1 MEPSKSNN
9 TETEEETI
17 AFNRKRARRVS
28 FADNEI
34 TSVHIFRPDDDHSS
48 SSSEIPAETLDIFR
62 QLVAESDD
70 EEPDRRRNS
79 TDGEGEAVDHRNS
92 FLQPI
97 GSPSPGGSSINAD
110 DDTDDDEFGGPV
122 SMDFIKPG
130 RLSDSGVSDDITMDS
145 TAFSMHY
152 RSLARSDSGDL
163 KTPTRFEA
171 TVSTPGLSSATPGSF
186 MELTDREKRVPQ
198 SPVVASASEDSDAMS
213 IEGEQPKT
221 YDYVRLSPGLVAIL
235 AQGSKDLDGVSPLG
249 SKATHPPIA
258 VAFGSST
265 KNTKE
270 FVNDETLLACKQLN
284 SAKANRATPPNMDEG
299 DKLATHS
306 PIANHMEVLPNMESL
321 VNSPVHQI
329 THDTTVASALESSIK
344 NTKEF
349 VNDATPFACNQLDSA
364 KANRGTPPKMDEAD
378 KLDLAAKYELGF
390 CEVPVNESNS
400 KDRGQVTD
408 SNNKSDQ
415 VTGNHPVHEFT
426 PLSCSANKL
435 AFMVSPDSFRRTGNI
450 TRPLNLKQSGMLG
463 PEVHAA
469 NSATLLSIRKNI
481 SKLKNLPN
489 TSTLKEKNDKLKR
502 RFSKYSPG
510 TSFFPERDFE
520 NKQVETLTAPLEE
533 QPFSLTLENNM
544 HQSLINTGDHV
555 VDSLINTSKL
565 SQNEETVATEKDE
578 EKICL
583 ISAKVSYNDKNLAPM
598 DIGASPT
605 LKTHI
610 TRVEDSTVEKRKDE
624 ILTNTHAK
632 PFSSP
637 VKSFDHTLLP
647 SVECQSNF
655 HGELK
660 QMEMQNESVNSG
672 LEQAIEYDKLTVA
685 RKLDLSGVGNSK
697 QPSSPFED
705 AQFSKFIKSALKG
718 KPARSP
724 PNRFPDLS
732 SPIQEATTAL
742 PSLQEPPSDIQD
754 LSPRINS
761 DGHGVDLDNNHH
773 LTFQVAQSPL
783 KTGIEVS
790 SGEKRNDVDLDNNC
804 HPALQVS
811 HSPFTKTGIEV
822 SSEKKRKGVELLSD
836 IRALSHRINSDGHGV
851 DLDNNCHPT
860 LQVAQSPL
868 TKTGIEV
875 SSGKKRKGVQL
886 LSNGDDIEKTGRI
899 DRSQEVHK
907 SGDGDLQFVLEQTSM
922 RSEREK
928 FGDQKWNDFDHVL
941 ERFSTSTKQLLSP
954 SFDKLNF
961 RLMGTLEDILVR
973 LQKVKK
979 WDILSSEIHSQK
991 KLTDPLDI
999 PRHKRVVEMKLL
1011 LFNIAYEK
1019 AKLQLMN
1026 VKRERLLEKVQ
1037 QLSSGLQETQMMKN
1051 SMPCSA
1057 KTRLVDIQAD
1067 DSHINTKIFNSQGK
1081 CQSALKGK
1089 PARSPPNRFPDL
1101 SSPIQEATTALPSLQ
1116 EPPSDIQDLSPRIN
1130 SDGHGVDLDNNHH
1143 LTFQVAQSPLKTG
1156 IEVSSGEKRN
1166 DVDLDNNGHP
1176 TLQVAQSPP
1185 TKTSIEVSSGKKR
1198 KGVQLLSNGDDIE
1211 KTGRIDRS
1219 QEVHKSGDGDLQF
1232 VLEQTSMRSEREK
1245 FGDQKWNDFDHV
1257 LERFSTSTKQLLS
1270 PSFDKL
1276 NFRLMGTLEDILVRL
1291 QKVKKWDILS
1301 SEIHSQK
1308 LTDPLDIPRHK
1319 RVVEMKLLLFNIAYE
1334 KAKLQLMNVKRERL
1348 LEKVQQLSSGLQETQ
1363 MMKNSM
1369 PCSAKTRLVDIQA
1382 DDSHINTKIFNSQGK
1397 CQVSCKNVMETRQEL
1412 ENLDQKAKSLSE
1424 FFYSY
1429 CKMKGDQSYTN
1440 VVRSVRDYLEK
1451 RISYK
1456 LVFQNLKLW
1465 DVEDFERKDDYHM
1478 IILNYRGYI
1487 IQRFTVNAGLSSIIV
1502 SNSLNDV
1509 NIGKTYPNMD
1519 AFSAFV
1525 FALNP
1530 HTTSKCM
1537 GRISMAQETQITGSL
1552 LSNLLDVVEEVQLAR
1567 VEIRNLVQAKF
1578 NSHSVNQLD
1587 LQLSFIDF
1595 CGGKKVQVILDMT
1608 CLKCGAYPAEVLPSQ
1623 IYGLA
1628 ANGEQ
1633 KALPSS
1639 LVDEIRSAAESVSVG
1654 YSRIVRLCR
1663 CISQA
1668 VQGCTQGR

>member
-48 SSSEIPAETLDIFR
+48 SSDEIPAETLDLFR

-110 DDTDDDEFGGPV
+110 DETDDDEFGGPV

-265 KNTKE
+265 K
-270 FVNDETLLACKQLN
+270 
-284 SAKANRATPPNMDEG
+284 
-299 DKLATHS
+299 
-306 PIANHMEVLPNMESL
+306 
-321 VNSPVHQI
+321 
-329 THDTTVASALESSIK
+329 
-344 NTKEF
+344 
-349 VNDATPFACNQLDSA
+349 
-364 KANRGTPPKMDEAD
+364 
-378 KLDLAAKYELGF
+378 
-390 CEVPVNESNS
+390 
-400 KDRGQVTD
+400 
-408 SNNKSDQ
+408 
-415 VTGNHPVHEFT
+415 
-426 PLSCSANKL
+426 
-435 AFMVSPDSFRRTGNI
+435 
-450 TRPLNLKQSGMLG
+450 
-463 PEVHAA
+463 
-469 NSATLLSIRKNI
+469 
-481 SKLKNLPN
+481 
-489 TSTLKEKNDKLKR
+489 
-502 RFSKYSPG
+502 
-510 TSFFPERDFE
+510 
-520 NKQVETLTAPLEE
+520 
-533 QPFSLTLENNM
+533 
-544 HQSLINTGDHV
+544 
-555 VDSLINTSKL
+555 
-565 SQNEETVATEKDE
+565 
-578 EKICL
+578 
-583 ISAKVSYNDKNLAPM
+583 
-598 DIGASPT
+598 
-605 LKTHI
+605 
-610 TRVEDSTVEKRKDE
+610 
-624 ILTNTHAK
+624 
-632 PFSSP
+632 
-637 VKSFDHTLLP
+637 
-647 SVECQSNF
+647 
-655 HGELK
+655 
-660 QMEMQNESVNSG
+660 
-672 LEQAIEYDKLTVA
+672 
-685 RKLDLSGVGNSK
+685 
-697 QPSSPFED
+697 
-705 AQFSKFIKSALKG
+705 
-718 KPARSP
+718 
-724 PNRFPDLS
+724 
-732 SPIQEATTAL
+732 
-742 PSLQEPPSDIQD
+742 
-754 LSPRINS
+754 
-761 DGHGVDLDNNHH
+761 
-773 LTFQVAQSPL
+773 
-783 KTGIEVS
+783 
-790 SGEKRNDVDLDNNC
+790 
-804 HPALQVS
+804 
-811 HSPFTKTGIEV
+811 
-822 SSEKKRKGVELLSD
+822 
-836 IRALSHRINSDGHGV
+836 
-851 DLDNNCHPT
+851 
-860 LQVAQSPL
+860 SPL

-991 KLTDPLDI
+991 
-999 PRHKRVVEMKLL
+999 
-1011 LFNIAYEK
+1011 
-1019 AKLQLMN
+1019 
-1026 VKRERLLEKVQ
+1026 
-1037 QLSSGLQETQMMKN
+1037 
-1051 SMPCSA
+1051 
-1057 KTRLVDIQAD
+1057 
-1067 DSHINTKIFNSQGK
+1067 
-1081 CQSALKGK
+1081 
-1089 PARSPPNRFPDL
+1089 
-1101 SSPIQEATTALPSLQ
+1101 
-1116 EPPSDIQDLSPRIN
+1116 
-1130 SDGHGVDLDNNHH
+1130 
-1143 LTFQVAQSPLKTG
+1143 
-1156 IEVSSGEKRN
+1156 
-1166 DVDLDNNGHP
+1166 
-1176 TLQVAQSPP
+1176 
-1185 TKTSIEVSSGKKR
+1185 
-1198 KGVQLLSNGDDIE
+1198 
-1211 KTGRIDRS
+1211 
-1219 QEVHKSGDGDLQF
+1219 
-1232 VLEQTSMRSEREK
+1232 
-1245 FGDQKWNDFDHV
+1245 
-1257 LERFSTSTKQLLS
+1257 
-1270 PSFDKL
+1270 
-1276 NFRLMGTLEDILVRL
+1276 
-1291 QKVKKWDILS
+1291 
-1301 SEIHSQK
+1301 K

-1608 CLKCGAYPAEVLPSQ
+1608 CLK
-1623 IYGLA
+1623 
-1628 ANGEQ
+1628 
-1633 KALPSS
+1633 
-1639 LVDEIRSAAESVSVG
+1639 
-1654 YSRIVRLCR
+1654 
-1663 CISQA
+1663 
-1668 VQGCTQGR
+1668 

>member
-48 SSSEIPAETLDIFR
+48 SSDEIPAETLDLFR

-110 DDTDDDEFGGPV
+110 DETDDDEFGGPV

-152 RSLARSDSGDL
+152 RSLAHSDSGDL

-221 YDYVRLSPGLVAIL
+221 YDYGRLSPGLVAIF

-270 FVNDETLLACKQLN
+270 FVNDETPLACKQLN

-329 THDTTVASALESSIK
+329 THDTTVASALESS
-344 NTKEF
+344 T
-349 VNDATPFACNQLDSA
+349 
-364 KANRGTPPKMDEAD
+364 
-378 KLDLAAKYELGF
+378 
-390 CEVPVNESNS
+390 
-400 KDRGQVTD
+400 
-408 SNNKSDQ
+408 
-415 VTGNHPVHEFT
+415 
-426 PLSCSANKL
+426 
-435 AFMVSPDSFRRTGNI
+435 
-450 TRPLNLKQSGMLG
+450 
-463 PEVHAA
+463 
-469 NSATLLSIRKNI
+469 
-481 SKLKNLPN
+481 
-489 TSTLKEKNDKLKR
+489 
-502 RFSKYSPG
+502 
-510 TSFFPERDFE
+510 
-520 NKQVETLTAPLEE
+520 
-533 QPFSLTLENNM
+533 
-544 HQSLINTGDHV
+544 
-555 VDSLINTSKL
+555 
-565 SQNEETVATEKDE
+565 
-578 EKICL
+578 
-583 ISAKVSYNDKNLAPM
+583 
-598 DIGASPT
+598 
-605 LKTHI
+605 
-610 TRVEDSTVEKRKDE
+610 
-624 ILTNTHAK
+624 
-632 PFSSP
+632 
-637 VKSFDHTLLP
+637 
-647 SVECQSNF
+647 
-655 HGELK
+655 
-660 QMEMQNESVNSG
+660 
-672 LEQAIEYDKLTVA
+672 
-685 RKLDLSGVGNSK
+685 
-697 QPSSPFED
+697 
-705 AQFSKFIKSALKG
+705 KSALKG

-732 SPIQEATTAL
+732 SPIQDATTAL

-754 LSPRINS
+754 LSP
-761 DGHGVDLDNNHH
+761 G
-773 LTFQVAQSPL
+773 
-783 KTGIEVS
+783 
-790 SGEKRNDVDLDNNC
+790 
-804 HPALQVS
+804 
-811 HSPFTKTGIEV
+811 
-822 SSEKKRKGVELLSD
+822 
-836 IRALSHRINSDGHGV
+836 
-851 DLDNNCHPT
+851 
-860 LQVAQSPL
+860 
-868 TKTGIEV
+868 
-875 SSGKKRKGVQL
+875 
-886 LSNGDDIEKTGRI
+886 
-899 DRSQEVHK
+899 
-907 SGDGDLQFVLEQTSM
+907 
-922 RSEREK
+922 
-928 FGDQKWNDFDHVL
+928 
-941 ERFSTSTKQLLSP
+941 
-954 SFDKLNF
+954 
-961 RLMGTLEDILVR
+961 
-973 LQKVKK
+973 
-979 WDILSSEIHSQK
+979 
-991 KLTDPLDI
+991 
-999 PRHKRVVEMKLL
+999 
-1011 LFNIAYEK
+1011 
-1019 AKLQLMN
+1019 
-1026 VKRERLLEKVQ
+1026 
-1037 QLSSGLQETQMMKN
+1037 
-1051 SMPCSA
+1051 
-1057 KTRLVDIQAD
+1057 
-1067 DSHINTKIFNSQGK
+1067 
-1081 CQSALKGK
+1081 
-1089 PARSPPNRFPDL
+1089 
-1101 SSPIQEATTALPSLQ
+1101 
-1116 EPPSDIQDLSPRIN
+1116 IN

-1382 DDSHINTKIFNSQGK
+1382 DDSHIKTKIFNSQGK

-1509 NIGKTYPNMD
+1509 NIGKTYPNME

-1530 HTTSKCM
+1530 HTTSKCT

>member
-1 MEPSKSNN
+1 MKPSKSNN

-17 AFNRKRARRVS
+17 SFNRKRARRVS

-48 SSSEIPAETLDIFR
+48 PSSDEIPAETLDLFR

-221 YDYVRLSPGLVAIL
+221 YDYGRLSPGLVAIL

-249 SKATHPPIA
+249 SKATHSPIA

-265 KNTKE
+265 KSPLTKTGIEVSSGKKRKGVQLLSNGDDIEKTGRIDRSQEVHKSGDGDLQFVLEQTSMRSEREKFGDQKWNDFDHVLERFSTSTKQLLSPSFDKLNFRLMGTLEDILVRLQKVKKWDILSSEIHSQKLTDPLDIPRQKYFFCRVVEMKLLLFNIAYEKAKLQLLNVKRERLLEKVQQLSSGLQETQMMKNSMPCSAKTRLVDIQADDSHINTKI
-270 FVNDETLLACKQLN
+270 FN
-284 SAKANRATPPNMDEG
+284 SQGK
-299 DKLATHS
+299 
-306 PIANHMEVLPNMESL
+306 
-321 VNSPVHQI
+321 
-329 THDTTVASALESSIK
+329 
-344 NTKEF
+344 
-349 VNDATPFACNQLDSA
+349 
-364 KANRGTPPKMDEAD
+364 
-378 KLDLAAKYELGF
+378 
-390 CEVPVNESNS
+390 
-400 KDRGQVTD
+400 
-408 SNNKSDQ
+408 
-415 VTGNHPVHEFT
+415 
-426 PLSCSANKL
+426 
-435 AFMVSPDSFRRTGNI
+435 
-450 TRPLNLKQSGMLG
+450 
-463 PEVHAA
+463 
-469 NSATLLSIRKNI
+469 
-481 SKLKNLPN
+481 
-489 TSTLKEKNDKLKR
+489 
-502 RFSKYSPG
+502 
-510 TSFFPERDFE
+510 
-520 NKQVETLTAPLEE
+520 
-533 QPFSLTLENNM
+533 
-544 HQSLINTGDHV
+544 
-555 VDSLINTSKL
+555 
-565 SQNEETVATEKDE
+565 
-578 EKICL
+578 
-583 ISAKVSYNDKNLAPM
+583 
-598 DIGASPT
+598 
-605 LKTHI
+605 
-610 TRVEDSTVEKRKDE
+610 
-624 ILTNTHAK
+624 
-632 PFSSP
+632 
-637 VKSFDHTLLP
+637 
-647 SVECQSNF
+647 CQ
-655 HGELK
+655 
-660 QMEMQNESVNSG
+660 
-672 LEQAIEYDKLTVA
+672 
-685 RKLDLSGVGNSK
+685 
-697 QPSSPFED
+697 
-705 AQFSKFIKSALKG
+705 SALKG

-732 SPIQEATTAL
+732 SPIQDATTAL

-754 LSPRINS
+754 LSPGINS

-790 SGEKRNDVDLDNNC
+790 SGEKRNDVDLDNN
-804 HPALQVS
+804 
-811 HSPFTKTGIEV
+811 G
-822 SSEKKRKGVELLSD
+822 
-836 IRALSHRINSDGHGV
+836 
-851 DLDNNCHPT
+851 HPT
-860 LQVAQSPL
+860 LQVAQSPP
-868 TKTGIEV
+868 TKTSIEV

-1067 DSHINTKIFNSQGK
+1067 DSHIK
-1081 CQSALKGK
+1081 
-1089 PARSPPNRFPDL
+1089 
-1101 SSPIQEATTALPSLQ
+1101 
-1116 EPPSDIQDLSPRIN
+1116 
-1130 SDGHGVDLDNNHH
+1130 
-1143 LTFQVAQSPLKTG
+1143 
-1156 IEVSSGEKRN
+1156 
-1166 DVDLDNNGHP
+1166 
-1176 TLQVAQSPP
+1176 
-1185 TKTSIEVSSGKKR
+1185 
-1198 KGVQLLSNGDDIE
+1198 
-1211 KTGRIDRS
+1211 
-1219 QEVHKSGDGDLQF
+1219 
-1232 VLEQTSMRSEREK
+1232 
-1245 FGDQKWNDFDHV
+1245 
-1257 LERFSTSTKQLLS
+1257 
-1270 PSFDKL
+1270 
-1276 NFRLMGTLEDILVRL
+1276 
-1291 QKVKKWDILS
+1291 
-1301 SEIHSQK
+1301 
-1308 LTDPLDIPRHK
+1308 
-1319 RVVEMKLLLFNIAYE
+1319 
-1334 KAKLQLMNVKRERL
+1334 
-1348 LEKVQQLSSGLQETQ
+1348 
-1363 MMKNSM
+1363 
-1369 PCSAKTRLVDIQA
+1369 
-1382 DDSHINTKIFNSQGK
+1382 TKIFNSQGK

-1509 NIGKTYPNMD
+1509 NIGKTYPNME

-1530 HTTSKCM
+1530 HTTSKCT

>member
-991 KLTDPLDI
+991 
-999 PRHKRVVEMKLL
+999 
-1011 LFNIAYEK
+1011 
-1019 AKLQLMN
+1019 
-1026 VKRERLLEKVQ
+1026 
-1037 QLSSGLQETQMMKN
+1037 
-1051 SMPCSA
+1051 
-1057 KTRLVDIQAD
+1057 
-1067 DSHINTKIFNSQGK
+1067 
-1081 CQSALKGK
+1081 
-1089 PARSPPNRFPDL
+1089 
-1101 SSPIQEATTALPSLQ
+1101 
-1116 EPPSDIQDLSPRIN
+1116 
-1130 SDGHGVDLDNNHH
+1130 
-1143 LTFQVAQSPLKTG
+1143 
-1156 IEVSSGEKRN
+1156 
-1166 DVDLDNNGHP
+1166 
-1176 TLQVAQSPP
+1176 
-1185 TKTSIEVSSGKKR
+1185 
-1198 KGVQLLSNGDDIE
+1198 
-1211 KTGRIDRS
+1211 
-1219 QEVHKSGDGDLQF
+1219 
-1232 VLEQTSMRSEREK
+1232 
-1245 FGDQKWNDFDHV
+1245 
-1257 LERFSTSTKQLLS
+1257 
-1270 PSFDKL
+1270 
-1276 NFRLMGTLEDILVRL
+1276 
-1291 QKVKKWDILS
+1291 
-1301 SEIHSQK
+1301 

-1478 IILNYRGYI
+1478 IILNYRGYF

>member
-48 SSSEIPAETLDIFR
+48 SSDEIPAETLDLFR

-110 DDTDDDEFGGPV
+110 DETDDDEFGGPV

-329 THDTTVASALESSIK
+329 THDTTVASALESS
-344 NTKEF
+344 T
-349 VNDATPFACNQLDSA
+349 
-364 KANRGTPPKMDEAD
+364 
-378 KLDLAAKYELGF
+378 
-390 CEVPVNESNS
+390 
-400 KDRGQVTD
+400 
-408 SNNKSDQ
+408 
-415 VTGNHPVHEFT
+415 
-426 PLSCSANKL
+426 
-435 AFMVSPDSFRRTGNI
+435 
-450 TRPLNLKQSGMLG
+450 
-463 PEVHAA
+463 
-469 NSATLLSIRKNI
+469 
-481 SKLKNLPN
+481 
-489 TSTLKEKNDKLKR
+489 
-502 RFSKYSPG
+502 
-510 TSFFPERDFE
+510 
-520 NKQVETLTAPLEE
+520 
-533 QPFSLTLENNM
+533 
-544 HQSLINTGDHV
+544 
-555 VDSLINTSKL
+555 
-565 SQNEETVATEKDE
+565 
-578 EKICL
+578 
-583 ISAKVSYNDKNLAPM
+583 
-598 DIGASPT
+598 
-605 LKTHI
+605 
-610 TRVEDSTVEKRKDE
+610 
-624 ILTNTHAK
+624 
-632 PFSSP
+632 
-637 VKSFDHTLLP
+637 
-647 SVECQSNF
+647 
-655 HGELK
+655 
-660 QMEMQNESVNSG
+660 
-672 LEQAIEYDKLTVA
+672 
-685 RKLDLSGVGNSK
+685 
-697 QPSSPFED
+697 
-705 AQFSKFIKSALKG
+705 KSALKG

-811 HSPFTKTGIEV
+811 HSPFTKTG
-822 SSEKKRKGVELLSD
+822 
-836 IRALSHRINSDGHGV
+836 
-851 DLDNNCHPT
+851 
-860 LQVAQSPL
+860 
-868 TKTGIEV
+868 
-875 SSGKKRKGVQL
+875 
-886 LSNGDDIEKTGRI
+886 
-899 DRSQEVHK
+899 
-907 SGDGDLQFVLEQTSM
+907 
-922 RSEREK
+922 
-928 FGDQKWNDFDHVL
+928 
-941 ERFSTSTKQLLSP
+941 
-954 SFDKLNF
+954 
-961 RLMGTLEDILVR
+961 
-973 LQKVKK
+973 
-979 WDILSSEIHSQK
+979 
-991 KLTDPLDI
+991 
-999 PRHKRVVEMKLL
+999 
-1011 LFNIAYEK
+1011 
-1019 AKLQLMN
+1019 
-1026 VKRERLLEKVQ
+1026 
-1037 QLSSGLQETQMMKN
+1037 
-1051 SMPCSA
+1051 
-1057 KTRLVDIQAD
+1057 
-1067 DSHINTKIFNSQGK
+1067 
-1081 CQSALKGK
+1081 
-1089 PARSPPNRFPDL
+1089 
-1101 SSPIQEATTALPSLQ
+1101 
-1116 EPPSDIQDLSPRIN
+1116 
-1130 SDGHGVDLDNNHH
+1130 
-1143 LTFQVAQSPLKTG
+1143 
-1156 IEVSSGEKRN
+1156 
-1166 DVDLDNNGHP
+1166 
-1176 TLQVAQSPP
+1176 
-1185 TKTSIEVSSGKKR
+1185 IEVSSGKKR

>member
-48 SSSEIPAETLDIFR
+48 SSDEIPAETLDLFR

-110 DDTDDDEFGGPV
+110 DETDDDEFGGPV

-152 RSLARSDSGDL
+152 RSLAHSDSGDL

-221 YDYVRLSPGLVAIL
+221 YDYGRLSPGLVAIF

-270 FVNDETLLACKQLN
+270 FVNDETPLACKQLN

-329 THDTTVASALESSIK
+329 THDTTVASALESS
-344 NTKEF
+344 T
-349 VNDATPFACNQLDSA
+349 
-364 KANRGTPPKMDEAD
+364 
-378 KLDLAAKYELGF
+378 
-390 CEVPVNESNS
+390 
-400 KDRGQVTD
+400 
-408 SNNKSDQ
+408 
-415 VTGNHPVHEFT
+415 
-426 PLSCSANKL
+426 
-435 AFMVSPDSFRRTGNI
+435 
-450 TRPLNLKQSGMLG
+450 
-463 PEVHAA
+463 
-469 NSATLLSIRKNI
+469 
-481 SKLKNLPN
+481 
-489 TSTLKEKNDKLKR
+489 
-502 RFSKYSPG
+502 
-510 TSFFPERDFE
+510 
-520 NKQVETLTAPLEE
+520 
-533 QPFSLTLENNM
+533 
-544 HQSLINTGDHV
+544 
-555 VDSLINTSKL
+555 
-565 SQNEETVATEKDE
+565 
-578 EKICL
+578 
-583 ISAKVSYNDKNLAPM
+583 
-598 DIGASPT
+598 
-605 LKTHI
+605 
-610 TRVEDSTVEKRKDE
+610 
-624 ILTNTHAK
+624 
-632 PFSSP
+632 
-637 VKSFDHTLLP
+637 
-647 SVECQSNF
+647 
-655 HGELK
+655 
-660 QMEMQNESVNSG
+660 
-672 LEQAIEYDKLTVA
+672 
-685 RKLDLSGVGNSK
+685 
-697 QPSSPFED
+697 
-705 AQFSKFIKSALKG
+705 KSALKG

-732 SPIQEATTAL
+732 SPIQDATTAL

-754 LSPRINS
+754 LSPGINS

-790 SGEKRNDVDLDNNC
+790 SGEKRNDVDLDNN
-804 HPALQVS
+804 
-811 HSPFTKTGIEV
+811 G
-822 SSEKKRKGVELLSD
+822 
-836 IRALSHRINSDGHGV
+836 
-851 DLDNNCHPT
+851 HPT
-860 LQVAQSPL
+860 LQVAQSPP
-868 TKTGIEV
+868 TKTSIEV

-1067 DSHINTKIFNSQGK
+1067 DSHIK
-1081 CQSALKGK
+1081 
-1089 PARSPPNRFPDL
+1089 
-1101 SSPIQEATTALPSLQ
+1101 
-1116 EPPSDIQDLSPRIN
+1116 
-1130 SDGHGVDLDNNHH
+1130 
-1143 LTFQVAQSPLKTG
+1143 
-1156 IEVSSGEKRN
+1156 
-1166 DVDLDNNGHP
+1166 
-1176 TLQVAQSPP
+1176 
-1185 TKTSIEVSSGKKR
+1185 
-1198 KGVQLLSNGDDIE
+1198 
-1211 KTGRIDRS
+1211 
-1219 QEVHKSGDGDLQF
+1219 
-1232 VLEQTSMRSEREK
+1232 
-1245 FGDQKWNDFDHV
+1245 
-1257 LERFSTSTKQLLS
+1257 
-1270 PSFDKL
+1270 
-1276 NFRLMGTLEDILVRL
+1276 
-1291 QKVKKWDILS
+1291 
-1301 SEIHSQK
+1301 
-1308 LTDPLDIPRHK
+1308 
-1319 RVVEMKLLLFNIAYE
+1319 
-1334 KAKLQLMNVKRERL
+1334 
-1348 LEKVQQLSSGLQETQ
+1348 
-1363 MMKNSM
+1363 
-1369 PCSAKTRLVDIQA
+1369 
-1382 DDSHINTKIFNSQGK
+1382 TKIFNSQGK

-1509 NIGKTYPNMD
+1509 NIGKTYPNME

-1530 HTTSKCM
+1530 HTTSKCT